1 MRSVAED
8 DELLAFGDP
17 SREASATQKRPLDCL
32 VDEMDDLFEPKYRC
46 EHSINTR
53 NRYGRDG
60 LLGVPVFEVPPH
72 VFNGVLRVPGVGIT
86 VVYMR

>member
-53 NRYGRDG
+53 NRTEGMAYLGSQFSKC
-60 LLGVPVFEVPPH
+60 LLMSSMAF
-72 VFNGVLRVPGVGIT
+72 
-86 VVYMR
+86 